1 MDKTVSISLG
11 GFSFIIDENAYSKL
25 TIYLQDVKNS
35 LRGTEGIEDIIEDV
49 EIRISE
55 LFRERNKYKE
65 VISNDDVDFV
75 IATMGHPD
83 QYKVEDDDFEGST
96 SQNNTSYTNSTYGPQ
111 NKKRLFRDPDDKIIT
126 GLSAGLAHYLGLDPW
141 AVRATWLV
149 LGILGIFTAGVSF
162 LLVAFCYFVLLI
174 FVPKAQSTSEK
185 LQMYGKPANIDTLK
199 KNVEQASDA
208 VVSGGREIS
217 NKLGSA
223 FGVFGRF
230 LLWFIGFLIIC
241 TGVGLII
248 GGFAFFFTTWTEMP
262 TELFGYLVEEDW
274 MSITSKVL
282 GGLLMVIPGILIT
295 ILGVRCF
302 TRINTS
308 KALIFGSIAVW
319 FAALFG
325 IIGISLSTASKFR
338 NSVETTKDR
347 TFNIPSDTLVVN
359 FKDHGSGNY
368 KYKTFNDLDQ
378 LIDENG
384 NLIIP
389 IRDEFDIKES
399 NDTNYRLEI
408 RYSSKGGSN
417 AEAKRNLESIV
428 YNYEVS
434 GKELNLD
441 EFIKIPK
448 NGKFRNQTVDITLFV
463 PANKYVLVRK
473 AESVNVYSNGN
484 NDTKEYYYDIYNKL
498 YLNNGRNIVC
508 LNCEKDENHDSENYD
523 YESYDNDERVNININ
538 DGNDSAKVI
547 IDQNGIRV
555 KGKDGSIGIN
565 VEPNS
570 KSKNSNNQQ
579 INYKDDTDS
588 ININYGNNKNNR

>member
-1 MDKTVSISLG
+1 M
-11 GFSFIIDENAYSKL
+11 
-25 TIYLQDVKNS
+25 
-35 LRGTEGIEDIIEDV
+35 
-49 EIRISE
+49 
-55 LFRERNKYKE
+55 
-65 VISNDDVDFV
+65 
-75 IATMGHPD
+75 
-83 QYKVEDDDFEGST
+83 
-96 SQNNTSYTNSTYGPQ
+96 
-111 NKKRLFRDPDDKIIT
+111 
-126 GLSAGLAHYLGLDPW
+126 
-141 AVRATWLV
+141 
-149 LGILGIFTAGVSF
+149 
-162 LLVAFCYFVLLI
+162 
-174 FVPKAQSTSEK
+174 
-185 LQMYGKPANIDTLK
+185 
-199 KNVEQASDA
+199 
-208 VVSGGREIS
+208 
-217 NKLGSA
+217 
-223 FGVFGRF
+223 
-230 LLWFIGFLIIC
+230 
-241 TGVGLII
+241 
-248 GGFAFFFTTWTEMP
+248 
-262 TELFGYLVEEDW
+262 
-274 MSITSKVL
+274 
-282 GGLLMVIPGILIT
+282 
-295 ILGVRCF
+295 
-302 TRINTS
+302 
-308 KALIFGSIAVW
+308 
-319 FAALFG
+319 
-325 IIGISLSTASKFR
+325 
-338 NSVETTKDR
+338 
-347 TFNIPSDTLVVN
+347 
-359 FKDHGSGNY
+359 
-368 KYKTFNDLDQ
+368 
-378 LIDENG
+378 IDENG

-484 NDTKEYYYDIYNKL
+484 NDTEEYYYDIYNKL

-508 LNCEKDENHDSENYD
+508 LNCEKDENHDSENY
-523 YESYDNDERVNININ
+523 
-538 DGNDSAKVI
+538 SAKVI